1 MAGIRVSNRLRYTIP
16 NTFTATSLLIG
27 VGSIVTGQVGFL
39 ELAGWMIIW
48 CGLLDVMDGLSAR
61 LLKAT
66 SDFGAEFDSMAD
78 LVAFGVA
85 PGILML
91 QVGMEFGVFG
101 CFLGVVGIG
110 RCIRALRRHAAGPVQ
125 SRD

>member
-48 CGLLDVMDGLSAR
+48 CGLLDVMEASLSLGDAVAAWRRLGSGVHVPHPAVRQERTTATQMSFGGSAR
-61 LLKAT
+61 AWL
-66 SDFGAEFDSMAD
+66 DGR
-78 LVAFGVA
+78 
-85 PGILML
+85 P
-91 QVGMEFGVFG
+91 
-101 CFLGVVGIG
+101 IG
-110 RCIRALRRHAAGPVQ
+110 PIDKLSLRVESGALRVAV
-125 SRD
+125 